1 MAGSPKLPLRSNS
14 ATYDDGGLEAKSERS
29 VRGFFKGPRSAIAVR
44 SGCVKRNSSAVK
56 YGRDLRQHLP
66 NEKSETRLWG
76 TGSTK
81 TVALE
86 YMDPNNVNSYIVT
99 RKRKRVRTN
108 RGDIW
113 YKTGPR
119 PPLSA
124 RHSSFSSCSH
134 YTVRQ
139 RTLKLDQPSST

>member
-81 TVALE
+81 PLHWSIWILIMLTVILLHARERGCGPIGETYGTRRDPAL
-86 YMDPNNVNSYIVT
+86 
-99 RKRKRVRTN
+99 
-108 RGDIW
+108 
-113 YKTGPR
+113 
-119 PPLSA
+119 LSL
-124 RHSSFSSCSH
+124 RD
-134 YTVRQ
+134 TVRFRRAPTIQ
-139 RTLKLDQPSST
+139 FGKEP